1 MLDLNKFN
9 LAKLDKELVSLI
21 KKTNQKV
28 LALWAKDCLLPYL
41 PYYKEKYPNDKT
53 IEISI
58 NILKDWCEGKINMRN
73 ARKYYWT
80 ILKRACEI
88 EKERK

>member
-9 LAKLDKELVSLI
+9 LAKLDKELASLI

-28 LALWAKDCLLPYL
+28 LALWAKDCLSPYL

-53 IEISI
+53 IEIAF
-58 NILKDWCEGKINMRN
+58 NILKDWREGKIT
-73 ARKYYWT
+73 K
-80 ILKRACEI
+80 
-88 EKERK
+88 